1 MNNTGLRGGLRVLHN
16 ASITFVGQTYF
27 QGNYGIMHSVITL
40 DDSKPPRPSMI
51 SGEVQFL
58 DNDSGISLSNSEI
71 KFEGTFNFTRNGG
84 SPRLLTALFGS
95 TAVINGT
102 ILMNLNTADTGPAI
116 YSHNSSIKIDGVFN
130 ASNYFNGAVF
140 SIRSR
145 LYF

>member
-1 MNNTGLRGGLRVLHN
+1 M
-16 ASITFVGQTYF
+16 GQTYF

-71 KFEGTFNFTRNGG
+71 KFEGTFNFTRNHYGG
-84 SPRLLTALFGS
+84 SPHFGCILTALFGS
-95 TAVINGT
+95 TAAINGT
-102 ILMNLNTADTGPAI
+102 ILMNLNTADIGPAI
-116 YSHNSSIKIDGVFN
+116 YSHNSSIKIDGIFN
-130 ASNYFNGAVF
+130 ASNNFNGAVF